1 MMFPADMA
9 LTKDKEF
16 KKHVERYAKDSDV
29 FFNEFSDAFVKLLE
43 LGVPF
48 TTKPEDRFVFKSSD
62 E

>member
-1 MMFPADMA
+1 MLPTDMA
-9 LTKDKEF
+9 LVKDREF

-29 FFNEFSDAFVKLLE
+29 FFKEFSEVFVKLLE

-48 TTKPEDRFVFKSSD
+48 ESKPEDRFIFKTS